1 MDLNGIFQN
10 RNRFDIIRID
20 RIESSSFYPIH
31 QNIRVSIVQG
41 SDSTN
46 TYSCPVTTRLPCSR
60 CYRNPRSQSLESR
73 RYIRHRP
80 VDQFIFTNC
89 AYRSCQVYFRLC
101 SITDNNHFFQSLCI
115 FFQQNVDHILV
126 LHNNVLRDVSD
137 KGNLQSRVSRNFDG
151 KVSIHVGSSTV
162 SRTFLDNVCTGDRA
176 ECIAYS
182 TGHLTILLRGGG
194 RSRSCLG
201 SQDNVTILDSVF
213 QTCFSC
219 NSIQHSLNIS
229 ILFIDRDLFV
239 LVDLFQIIE
248 KQELGLLF
256 DLFQHFF

>member
-1 MDLNGIFQN
+1 M
-10 RNRFDIIRID
+10 
-20 RIESSSFYPIH
+20 
-31 QNIRVSIVQG
+31 
-41 SDSTN
+41 
-46 TYSCPVTTRLPCSR
+46 
-60 CYRNPRSQSLESR
+60 
-73 RYIRHRP
+73 
-80 VDQFIFTNC
+80 TNC
-89 AYRSCQVYFRLC
+89 RHCCHRAVIHLDRRNCTCHILLLHRTV
-101 SITDNNHFFQSLCI
+101 TDNNHFFQSLCI